1 MLFIVS
7 SISSKTDGSA
17 YGESAGGAYT
27 RPKTTGILENGLDI
41 LIQMVSLIPKSKTF
55 TKFTMD
61 SWTKMAT
68 PPDARLV
75 VCLLLI
81 RSLNP
86 GIIISSNL
94 PSLVS
99 VKNTI

>member
-1 MLFIVS
+1 M
-7 SISSKTDGSA
+7 
-17 YGESAGGAYT
+17 ESAGGAYT